1 MSGTLSKS
9 RKEIESFVQWANN
22 QNLKDTNGTIVH
34 IVYEDVAKT
43 FSEPSRNKLT
53 AFIKHILNVY
63 DIEDMDYNT
72 ILDSFKNKE
81 AKVNFQV
88 DSTIDT
94 SETYYV
100 DTFENVT
107 YDDLVNIFGEPICT
121 RIEPGVKNKYE
132 WKLQG
137 KNCVY
142 TIYDWISTG
151 EDFHIGT
158 NKTNKTELQNLIE
171 HIKSSVKIHKNV
183 IDNDDASV
191 IDNGILE
198 DDGVSEINVTL
209 DNIDFEDQC

>member
-9 RKEIESFVQWANN
+9 RKEIESFVKWANN

-34 IVYEDVAKT
+34 IVYEDVEKT

-63 DIEDMDYNT
+63 DIEDMEYKT
-72 ILDSFKNKE
+72 ILESFKTKDS
-81 AKVNFQV
+81 KSRVIFQV
-88 DSTIDT
+88 DSTLDT

-100 DTFENVT
+100 ETLENVT
-107 YDDLVNIFGEPICT
+107 YDDLENLFGEPICT
-121 RIEPGVKNKYE
+121 NIEFGVKNKYE
-132 WKLQG
+132 WKLKG

-171 HIKSSVKIHKNV
+171 HIKSSVNV
-183 IDNDDASV
+183 NNNNNVDASV
-191 IDNGILE
+191 SDNVVSE
-198 DDGVSEINVTL
+198 DDGVSEINVSL
-209 DNIDFEDQC
+209 DNIDFED